1 MCRPSKNSIKSTLLI
16 AWQYALFRVY
26 YKYEREEYIM
36 KKFVMTILI
45 VNGLIWT
52 LLSNIAKADDYNT
65 AVIGHVIQSKVNGE
79 NVDVNALMSY
89 ELEKLAHKYSI
100 EMVSILQAYLPA
112 ILDGVMTDLR
122 LQADEKYKCALLKD
136 SKIEDDCKWL
146 KYF

>member
-1 MCRPSKNSIKSTLLI
+1 
-16 AWQYALFRVY
+16 
-26 YKYEREEYIM
+26 M

-45 VNGLIWT
+45 VNGLIWG
-52 LLSNIAKADDYNT
+52 LLSNIAKADDYNK

-136 SKIEDDCKWL
+136 SKIEDDCK
-146 KYF
+146 

>member
-1 MCRPSKNSIKSTLLI
+1 
-16 AWQYALFRVY
+16 
-26 YKYEREEYIM
+26 M

-45 VNGLIWT
+45 VNGLIWG

-79 NVDVNALMSY
+79 NVDVNSLMSY

-136 SKIEDDCKWL
+136 SKIEDDCK
-146 KYF
+146 